1 LSGNPKHLKDMKKMI
16 IKGFLVALFVIGTA
30 TFATLTAQDV
40 PPPPPPA
47 NGGTGGNVPGG
58 GAPIG
63 EGLLILTALGAAY
76 GNKKWYNIHKKKIA
90 E

>member
-1 LSGNPKHLKDMKKMI
+1 MKKII
-16 IKGFLVALFVIGTA
+16 IKGLLVALFVIGTSA
-30 TFATLTAQDV
+30 FVTLTAQDV
-40 PPPPPPA
+40 PPPPPPP

-63 EGLLILTALGAAY
+63 EGLLILSLLGAAY
-76 GNKKWYNIHKKKIA
+76 GSKKWYSNHKKKLA

>member
-1 LSGNPKHLKDMKKMI
+1 MKKFI
-16 IKGFLVALFVIGTA
+16 IKGFLVAILVIGA
-30 TFATLTAQDV
+30 ASASNVFAQDV

-47 NGGTGGNVPGG
+47 NGGQGGNVPGG

-63 EGLLILTALGAAY
+63 EGLLILTTLVASY
-76 GNKKWYNIHKKKIA
+76 GSKKWYSNHKKKIA

>member
-1 LSGNPKHLKDMKKMI
+1 MKKII
-16 IKGFLVALFVIGTA
+16 IKGLLVVLFVIGTT
-30 TFATLTAQDV
+30 TFETLTAQDV

-47 NGGTGGNVPGG
+47 NGGQGGNVPGG

-63 EGLLILTALGAAY
+63 EGLLILSMLGAGY
-76 GNKKWYNIHKKKIA
+76 GTKKWYSNHKKKLA

>member
-1 LSGNPKHLKDMKKMI
+1 MKNII
-16 IKGFLVALFVIGTA
+16 IKSFLTALFVIGIT
-30 TFATLTAQDV
+30 TFTTLNAQDV

-47 NGGTGGNVPGG
+47 NGGQGGNVPGG

-63 EGLLILTALGAAY
+63 EGLLILSLLGAGY
-76 GNKKWYNIHKKKIA
+76 GTKKWYSKHKKKIA

>member
-1 LSGNPKHLKDMKKMI
+1 MKKI
-16 IKGFLVALFVIGTA
+16 LIKGLLTVLFIIGTT

-47 NGGTGGNVPGG
+47 NGGQGGNVPGG

-63 EGLLILTALGAAY
+63 EGLLFLGLLGAGY
-76 GNKKWYNIHKKKIA
+76 GTKKWREAKHKA
-90 E
+90 

>member
-1 LSGNPKHLKDMKKMI
+1 MKNII
-16 IKGFLVALFVIGTA
+16 IKSFLTALFVIGTS

-47 NGGTGGNVPGG
+47 NGGQGGNVPGG

-76 GNKKWYNIHKKKIA
+76 GSKKWYSKHKKTIA